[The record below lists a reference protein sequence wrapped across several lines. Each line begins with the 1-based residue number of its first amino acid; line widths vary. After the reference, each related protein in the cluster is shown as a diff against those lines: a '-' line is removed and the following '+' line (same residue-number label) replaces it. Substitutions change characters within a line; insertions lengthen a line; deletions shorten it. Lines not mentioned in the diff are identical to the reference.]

1 MEEDN
6 DFDFDDFLENS
17 NNDFDH
23 KLEKYKDAMI
33 SAAID
38 ENYQNIVTQG
48 ISDWHIRMM
57 EPSEV
62 AELMETF
69 RVMVSHYE
77 ELEEFEKCALLVKQ
91 QKIINESI
99 SLRQD
104 I

>member
-38 ENYQNIVTQG
+38 ENYHNIVTQG

-91 QKIINESI
+91 QKIISESI

>member
-6 DFDFDDFLENS
+6 FDFDDFLENS
-17 NNDFDH
+17 NNEFNH

-38 ENYQNIVTQG
+38 QNYQNIMNQG
-48 ISDWHIRMM
+48 ISDWHLRMM
-57 EPSEV
+57 EP
-62 AELMETF
+62 AELNELMQTF
-69 RVMVSHYE
+69 NVMIKHYE
-77 ELEEFEKCALLVKQ
+77 DLEEFEKCAELAKHR
-91 QKIINESI
+91 KIIDQSI

>member
-1 MEEDN
+1 MKED

-33 SAAID
+33 SAAIE
-38 ENYQNIVTQG
+38 ENYQNIVSQG

-57 EPSEV
+57 EPNEV
-62 AELMETF
+62 NELMQTF
-69 RVMVSHYE
+69 NVMIAHYE
-77 ELEEFEKCALLVKQ
+77 ELEEFEKCAELVKH
-91 QKIINESI
+91 QKIISQSI